1 MHRLSRLLN
10 TLIDRK
16 ESNCPELV
24 RRNMATGMTNQLPL
38 KVLLAA
44 IVPAAWPASINKHS
58 NAHLAFK

>member
-1 MHRLSRLLN
+1 MRRLLLLLN

-24 RRNMATGMTNQLPL
+24 RRNMATGMTNQLSL

-44 IVPAAWPASINKHS
+44 IVPAARLATISEHS
-58 NAHLAFK
+58 NARLAFK